1 MSKHHLRKDKT
12 CQNCDTLVAERFCS
26 HCGQEN
32 TETRQ
37 SFSHLL
43 RHFFEDLTHYDSGFW
58 KTMKY
63 LLFRPAFLTREYL
76 AGRRA
81 AYVPPVRL
89 YIFVSF
95 VCFFLVPLFPKFNTY
110 KSIRVEKVSAG
121 HQEDTAGHQA
131 RPDFR
136 TGFMWLSTGTNAEGK
151 LVFHRPNDYTSVA
164 QMDSMQALLP
174 PQERYN
180 GIQRW
185 MAIRVMETYHHYSD
199 EEIGKKFRES
209 FMHNL
214 PKALFLY
221 MPLFAL
227 ALWVMQSK
235 KRWMFFDHA
244 IFTLHYFSFLLLS
257 FILSS
262 ALTSLASICPRDF
275 FEQSASLLSL
285 GMIGWWIFYFYRA
298 HYKLYNDHGFVS
310 ALKSSLLFVVNFI
323 FILFILFGFGLYTL
337 FTLH

>member
-1 MSKHHLRKDKT
+1 
-12 CQNCDTLVAERFCS
+12 
-26 HCGQEN
+26 
-32 TETRQ
+32 
-37 SFSHLL
+37 
-43 RHFFEDLTHYDSGFW
+43 
-58 KTMKY
+58 MKY

-76 AGRRA
+76 AGKRM

-95 VCFFLVPLFPKFNTY
+95 ACFFLVPLYPKFNTH
-110 KSIRVEKVSAG
+110 KKTGAG
-121 HQEDTAGHQA
+121 GVTVAQLEDTITGKTGQ
-131 RPDFR
+131 RFR
-136 TGFMWLSTGTNAEGK
+136 TGFMWLGMSTNKEGK
-151 LVFHRPNDYTSVA
+151 LVFERPNDYSSVA
-164 QMDSMQALLP
+164 QIDSMEALLP
-174 PQERYN
+174 EQERYN
-180 GIQRW
+180 SLQRW
-185 MAIRVMETYHHYSD
+185 MAIRVMDTYHHYSD

-214 PKALFLY
+214 PKALFIY

-257 FILSS
+257 FILAS
-262 ALTSLASICPRDF
+262 ALTSLASLGSYNF
-275 FEQSASLLSL
+275 YSQLANLLSL
-285 GMIGWWIFYFYRA
+285 GIVGWWIFYFYRA

-310 ALKSSLLFVVNFI
+310 VLKSSLLFVVNFM
-323 FILFILFGFGLYTL
+323 FILIILFGFGLYTL